1 MQPRLPSKKNQKNTG
16 LPRYDKPLAVA
27 WLSLLSRAKA
37 DWTNAWRSLSSVEP
51 VSKDAAGADANA
63 DANAD
68 ADADADAD
76 AALDAPPPLE
86 LARALAREDP
96 VPFAEQHTRSSPAGA
111 TWEASGIPEEIA
123 DDARAFLRLY
133 RAALGEAAAAAAAAG
148 GEEGGASLWPLRP
161 RQDASNPAYVPRNH
175 LMYAATEAIE
185 KEEGEGGGDGGA
197 ELRSLLEALRSPF
210 TLQEGKDAYR
220 VPAPLAPRKGVELLS
235 CSS

>member
-1 MQPRLPSKKNQKNTG
+1 
-16 LPRYDKPLAVA
+16 
-27 WLSLLSRAKA
+27 
-37 DWTNAWRSLSSVEP
+37 
-51 VSKDAAGADANA
+51 VSKDAAG
-63 DANAD
+63 

-96 VPFAEQHTRSSPAGA
+96 VPFAEQHARSSPAGA
-111 TWEASGIPEEIA
+111 TWEASGVPEEIA

>member
-1 MQPRLPSKKNQKNTG
+1 MEPRLLSKKNQKNTG

-51 VSKDAAGADANA
+51 VSKDAAGADA
-63 DANAD
+63 
-68 ADADADAD
+68 DADAD

-111 TWEASGIPEEIA
+111 TWEASGVPEEIA

>member
-1 MQPRLPSKKNQKNTG
+1 LEPRLLSKKNQKNTG

-51 VSKDAAGADANA
+51 VSKDAAGADA
-63 DANAD
+63 
-68 ADADADAD
+68 DADAD

-111 TWEASGIPEEIA
+111 TWEASGVPEEIA

>member
-51 VSKDAAGADANA
+51 VSKDAAGADA
-63 DANAD
+63 D
-68 ADADADAD
+68 ADTD

>member
-1 MQPRLPSKKNQKNTG
+1 M
-16 LPRYDKPLAVA
+16 A

-51 VSKDAAGADANA
+51 VSKDAADAES
-63 DANAD
+63 
-68 ADADADAD
+68 
-76 AALDAPPPLE
+76 ALDAPPPLE

-96 VPFAEQHTRSSPAGA
+96 VPFAEQSTRCDPAGA
-111 TWEASGIPEEIA
+111 SWESSGLPEEIVA
-123 DDARAFLRLY
+123 DARAFLRLY
-133 RAALGEAAAAAAAAG
+133 RSALGEAAAAAAAAG
-148 GEEGGASLWPLRP
+148 EEGTLWPRRLK
-161 RQDASNPAYVPRNH
+161 QDASNPAYVPRNH

-185 KEEGEGGGDGGA
+185 KDGDGGA

-210 TLQEGKDAYR
+210 EVREGRDKYR

>member
-1 MQPRLPSKKNQKNTG
+1 M
-16 LPRYDKPLAVA
+16 A

-51 VSKDAAGADANA
+51 VSKDAAGADA
-63 DANAD
+63 D
-68 ADADADAD
+68 ADTD

-111 TWEASGIPEEIA
+111 TWEASGVPEEIA

-133 RAALGEAAAAAAAAG
+133 RAALGEAAAAAAAAAG
-148 GEEGGASLWPLRP
+148 GEDGGASLWPLRP

-185 KEEGEGGGDGGA
+185 KEEAEGGGDGGA